1 MRDRAWIIAG
11 LLLFLG
17 VITYPFWHGVEARAT
32 SQPPVLVLPAHE
44 KECVAPISY
53 MRTSHMKLLLD
64 WRNSVVRNDQRKYVS
79 YDGKVYDMS
88 LTGTCM
94 KCHEK
99 KGFCDR
105 CHEYAGVGTPY
116 CWNCHVD
123 PALAE
128 RKQQ

>member
-1 MRDRAWIIAG
+1 MRDRYWIIAG
-11 LLLFLG
+11 LSLFLG
-17 VITYPFWHGVEARAT
+17 VITYPVWHNLEART
-32 SQPPVLVLPAHE
+32 TVQPPVLVLPQHE
-44 KECVAPISY
+44 KDCVAPVSF

-64 WRNSVVRNDQRKYVS
+64 WRDRVVREDQRKYVA
-79 YDGKVYDMS
+79 YDGKVYDMN

-105 CHEYAGVGTPY
+105 CHNYAGVRTPY

-123 PALAE
+123 PELAE
-128 RKQQ
+128 RKP

>member
-1 MRDRAWIIAG
+1 MHDRGWILAG
-11 LLLFLG
+11 LLLFLAA
-17 VITYPFWHGVEARAT
+17 ITYPVWHAAEVQAT
-32 SQPPVLVLPAHE
+32 SQPPALVLPAHE

-64 WRNSVVRNDQRKYVS
+64 WRTSVVRDNQRKYVS
-79 YDGKVYDMS
+79 FDGKVYDIN

-105 CHEYAGVGTPY
+105 CHNYAGVGTPY

-123 PALAE
+123 PSLAE
-128 RKQQ
+128 AKRP

>member
-1 MRDRAWIIAG
+1 MRDRYWIIAG
-11 LLLFLG
+11 LFLFLG
-17 VITYPFWHGVEARAT
+17 VITYPVWHNLEART
-32 SQPPVLVLPAHE
+32 TVQPPELVLPQHE
-44 KECVAPISY
+44 KDCVAPISY

-64 WRNSVVRNDQRKYVS
+64 WRNRVVREDQRKYVA
-79 YDGKVYDMS
+79 YDGKVYDMN

-105 CHEYAGVGTPY
+105 CHNYAGVRAPY

-128 RKQQ
+128 RKP

>member
-1 MRDRAWIIAG
+1 MRDRLWIFAG
-11 LLLFLG
+11 LFLFLG
-17 VITYPFWHGVEARAT
+17 AITYPAWHNLDART
-32 SQPPVLVLPAHE
+32 SSQPPDLVLPKNA
-44 KECVAPISY
+44 KECVAPINF
-53 MRTSHMKLLLD
+53 MRKSHMQLLLD
-64 WRNSVVRNDQRKYVS
+64 WRNRVVREDQRKYVS
-79 YDGKVYDMS
+79 PDGKVYDMN

-105 CHEYAGVGTPY
+105 CHNYAGVATPY

-128 RKQQ
+128 RKP